1 MNGFRDMRVAGALIL
16 LLASA
21 ALALYGQPGLE
32 QKWTFMA
39 ERFGPRLTERQVHI
53 DPGELLA
60 VMNDDYIDL
69 LIYDV
74 RAETDWNWFH
84 LVDSQRVDLDKL
96 AVQRDR
102 LLALAENAVV
112 VVVSNDEIAATEAWK
127 RLMALAKPNAYILE
141 GGLNHW
147 LNIYGVAGEESEA
160 HGETSLAT
168 PDGTLRHPFKLALG
182 ERHAAARPDEHHAP
196 QRDYTPK
203 VKLLKKI
210 ARAGG
215 CG

>member
-1 MNGFRDMRVAGALIL
+1 MNRYRNMRVAGALIL

-21 ALALYGQPGLE
+21 ALALYGQPSLE
-32 QKWTFMA
+32 QKWSFMV
-39 ERFGPRLTERQVHI
+39 ERFEPRLAERQVHI

-60 VMNDDYIDL
+60 LMNNDYIDL

-84 LVDSQRVDLDKL
+84 LLDSERVDLDKL
-96 AVQRDR
+96 AAQRDR
-102 LLALAENAVV
+102 LLALPENAVV

-127 RLMALAKPNAYILE
+127 RLMALARPNAYILE

-147 LNIYGVAGEESEA
+147 LNIYGVAGEESGD

-182 ERHAAARPDEHHAP
+182 ERHASTRPDERHAP

>member
-1 MNGFRDMRVAGALIL
+1 MNRYRNMRVAGALIL

-21 ALALYGQPGLE
+21 ALALYGQPSLE
-32 QKWTFMA
+32 QKWSFMV
-39 ERFGPRLTERQVHI
+39 ERFEPRLAERQVHI

-60 VMNDDYIDL
+60 LMNNDYIDL

-84 LVDSQRVDLDKL
+84 LLDSERVDLDKL
-96 AVQRDR
+96 AAQRDR
-102 LLALAENAVV
+102 LLALPENAVV

-127 RLMALAKPNAYILE
+127 RLMALARPNAYILE

-147 LNIYGVAGEESEA
+147 LNIYGVAGEESGD

-182 ERHAAARPDEHHAP
+182 ERHASTRPDERHAP

-210 ARAGG
+210 TRAGG

>member
-1 MNGFRDMRVAGALIL
+1 MNRYRNMRVAGALIL

-21 ALALYGQPGLE
+21 ALALYGQPSLE
-32 QKWTFMA
+32 QKWSFMV
-39 ERFGPRLTERQVHI
+39 ERFEPRLAERQVHI

-60 VMNDDYIDL
+60 LMNNDYIDL
-69 LIYDV
+69 IIYDV

-84 LVDSQRVDLDKL
+84 LLDSERVDLDKL
-96 AVQRDR
+96 AAQRDR
-102 LLALAENAVV
+102 LLALPENAVV

-127 RLMALAKPNAYILE
+127 RLMALARPNAYILE

-147 LNIYGVAGEESEA
+147 LNIYGVAGEESGD

-182 ERHAAARPDEHHAP
+182 ERHASTRPDERHAP

>member
-1 MNGFRDMRVAGALIL
+1 MNRYRNMRVAGALIL

-21 ALALYGQPGLE
+21 ALALYGQPSLE
-32 QKWTFMA
+32 QKWSFMA
-39 ERFGPRLTERQVHI
+39 ESVGSGLAERQVYI

-60 VMNDDYIDL
+60 LMNNDYIDL
-69 LIYDV
+69 IIYDV

-84 LVDSQRVDLDKL
+84 LLDSERVDLDKL
-96 AVQRDR
+96 AAQRDR
-102 LLALAENAVV
+102 LLALPENAVV

-127 RLMALAKPNAYILE
+127 RLMALARPNAYILE

-147 LNIYGVAGEESEA
+147 LNIYGVAGEESGD

-182 ERHAAARPDEHHAP
+182 ERHAATRPDEHRAP